1 MNDYLYVGYIN
12 TFHGINGKVKV
23 ISETNLKEKVFKVGN
38 TLYLGKS
45 RKAYTI
51 SSYQETNKFIILG
64 FKDYD
69 DINLIND
76 ILKQNIYVKLSD
88 LNLASNEFL
97 YAELV
102 GAKVRE
108 DGVIL
113 GEVTDI
119 VLGKVYDYLK
129 VKDEKEF
136 LIPII
141 PEYIVAFNRE
151 SREIVTRNARNLIV

>member
-1 MNDYLYVGYIN
+1 M
-12 TFHGINGKVKV
+12 
-23 ISETNLKEKVFKVGN
+23 
-38 TLYLGKS
+38 
-45 RKAYTI
+45 
-51 SSYQETNKFIILG
+51 
-64 FKDYD
+64 
-69 DINLIND
+69 
-76 ILKQNIYVKLSD
+76 
-88 LNLASNEFL
+88 
-97 YAELV
+97 

>member
-12 TFHGINGKVKV
+12 TFHGIKGKVKV

-38 TLYLGKS
+38 PLYLGEN

-88 LNLASNEFL
+88 LNLANNEFL
-97 YAELV
+97 YAELI

-108 DGVIL
+108 DGVTL
-113 GEVTDI
+113 GEITDI
-119 VLGKVYDYLK
+119 VLGRVYDYLK
-129 VKDEKEF
+129 VTSEKEF
-136 LIPII
+136 LMDILQN
-141 PEYIVAFNRE
+141 YKGSNRWK
-151 SREIVTRNARNLIV
+151 RLQK